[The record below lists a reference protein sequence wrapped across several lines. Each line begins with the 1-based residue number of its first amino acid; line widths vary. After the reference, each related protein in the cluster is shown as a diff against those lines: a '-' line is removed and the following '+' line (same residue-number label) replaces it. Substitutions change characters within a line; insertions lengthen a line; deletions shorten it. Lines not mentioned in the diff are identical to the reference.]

1 MKVALLTQPVPHK
14 KIFDV
19 LCLPKTKGYEEVDVL
34 ASLMTYAKKSRPA
47 VAYRPGMGRS
57 APSTEG
63 ACWAFGYGYREISS
77 YDEADGADI
86 RLVCGAGIIP
96 PGVRGRAP
104 HRVVSFGLH
113 SLRTRS
119 RRPQVGR
126 PRRRPVGVTTR
137 FLGDRIDAGEIV
149 ERRELELRA
158 KESFFELGMRIYSTE
173 VSMLVNALEKL
184 DEPHEYVPSGNT
196 VKNRR
201 MLRELERKMQ
211 RRYEAALLD
220 LEEQHAV
227 QRS

>member
-1 MKVALLTQPVPHK
+1 M
-14 KIFDV
+14 
-19 LCLPKTKGYEEVDVL
+19 
-34 ASLMTYAKKSRPA
+34 
-47 VAYRPGMGRS
+47 
-57 APSTEG
+57 
-63 ACWAFGYGYREISS
+63 
-77 YDEADGADI
+77 
-86 RLVCGAGIIP
+86 
-96 PGVRGRAP
+96 
-104 HRVVSFGLH
+104 
-113 SLRTRS
+113 
-119 RRPQVGR
+119 
-126 PRRRPVGVTTR
+126 TTR